1 MREKTPQE
9 YANEL
14 MKMYRENTQAITEPK
29 RPVELPFIASNQ
41 IPPTLDDGTGGVQ
54 VNVTTI
60 GRLYPVKD
68 ALVTVFLGSG
78 NTRTV
83 IETDVTDDSGK
94 SKIFKL

>member
-14 MKMYRENTQAITEPK
+14 MKMYRENTQAITEIK

-60 GRLYPVKD
+60 GRLYPVRD
-68 ALVTVFLGSG
+68 A
-78 NTRTV
+78 
-83 IETDVTDDSGK
+83 
-94 SKIFKL
+94 